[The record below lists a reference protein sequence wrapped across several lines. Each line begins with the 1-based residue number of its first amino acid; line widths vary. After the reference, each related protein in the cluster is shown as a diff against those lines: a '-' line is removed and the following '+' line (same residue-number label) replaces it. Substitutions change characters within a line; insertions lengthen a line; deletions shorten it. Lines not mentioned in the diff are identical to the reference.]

1 MKSKLSVF
9 IAFVLLFAILSLL
22 LSCGRTAKLNTGND
36 KSLLDT
42 TGFKRDLFIL
52 SSDSMEGRMPG
63 TRGGKRAADYIANRF
78 RQYGLIPC
86 SADQGY
92 FQKVNIESFQ
102 PDYTTAKISI
112 TGKNF
117 EEKIIPY
124 NEMILISRDEK
135 PSVDVEGD
143 LVFVG
148 YGTVAPEYEWDDYK
162 NVDVSDKIVVC
173 LFNHPDFRSPDY
185 TAGQT
190 TYYGKFDCKAETA
203 FRKGAKG
210 ILFIFQE
217 DLFPYDHW
225 QNVISNFSFG
235 DYAPS
240 SKIPMVSYIT
250 ESAFDRIMA
259 NEKMNLS
266 QLIEKADSKDF
277 HPFPLSMKI
286 HASFKQKIKKY
297 STHNVIGYVRGTKR
311 PDEAFIYMA
320 HYDHLGVMRPVQG
333 DSIYNGA
340 IDNASGTA
348 GIISLA
354 KYFSVHPPERSVVFL
369 ATTAEELSFQGVFHY
384 LAHPLIPLEKTIA
397 GVNIDMM
404 DFLGSTDSINLSQ
417 LQYTDAYNAVK
428 SVTDEMNIGLNASGI
443 DKMYLNFRLESY
455 PFALHDILMLN
466 LVFKD
471 IGNHHDAVSDNQLEM
486 IKSMGGLNYHTPFDE
501 IKPWFRYDGILQEL
515 ELAKNIGL
523 FYSNKGKK
531 PIFRDN
537 NPYEPAKT
545 MWISKH

>member
-1 MKSKLSVF
+1 MEKYD
-9 IAFVLLFAILSLL
+9 ILLFAILSLL
-22 LSCGRTAKLNTGND
+22 LSCGRTSKLNTGND

-42 TGFKRDLFIL
+42 TEFKKDLFIL

-86 SADQGY
+86 SADEGY

-102 PDYTTAKISI
+102 PVYTTTKISV

-117 EEKIIPY
+117 KEKIIPY
-124 NEMILISRDEK
+124 NEMLLLCRDDK
-135 PSVDVEGD
+135 DSVDIEGD
-143 LVFVG
+143 LVYTG
-148 YGTVAPEYEWDDYK
+148 YGIIAPEYDWDDYK
-162 NVDVSDKIVVC
+162 DVDVSGKIVVC
-173 LFNHPDFRSPDY
+173 LFNHPDFRSPGY
-185 TAGQT
+185 IAGQT
-190 TYYGKFDCKAETA
+190 TYYGRIECRAETA

-217 DLFPYDHW
+217 GMLTYDLW
-225 QNVISNFSFG
+225 QNYIVNFAFG
-235 DYAPS
+235 DYTLS
-240 SKIPMVSYIT
+240 SEIPLVSYIT
-250 ESAFDRIMA
+250 ESAFDRIIE
-259 NEKMNLS
+259 NSNMNIS
-266 QLIEKADSKDF
+266 QLIKKADSDDF

-297 STHNVIGYVRGTKR
+297 STQNVVGYVKGTKK

-320 HYDHLGVMRPVQG
+320 HYDHLGVMRPVRG

-354 KYFSVHPPERSVVFL
+354 KYFSVHPPERSVIFL
-369 ATTAEELSFQGVFHY
+369 ATTAEELGFQGVFHY
-384 LAHPLIPLEKTIA
+384 LTHPLIPLEKTIA
-397 GVNIDMM
+397 GINLDMM
-404 DFLGSTDSINLSQ
+404 NFLGMNDSIELKPIAFSDAVEPLKQLTTNENL
-417 LQYTDAYNAVK
+417 
-428 SVTDEMNIGLNASGI
+428 GLKLSKLDNEYI
-443 DKMYLNFRLESY
+443 YFRIENF
-455 PFALHDILMLN
+455 PFALYDV
-466 LVFKD
+466 LVMIPEFEQNPKKY
-471 IGNHHDAVSDNQLEM
+471 IQLSDEQQKLIINQ
-486 IKSMGGLNYHTPFDE
+486 GGLNYHTPFDE

-515 ELAKNIGL
+515 ELAKNIGI